1 MYKTKGISLIVTKD
15 YKAMSMKAAAI
26 VSAQITLNPNSV
38 IGLATGSTPEGMY
51 KELVRMYRV
60 NMIDF
65 SKVTTFNLDEYYQ
78 LDPLNNQSYMYY
90 MNKHLFKH
98 VNLRNENTHIP
109 NGMSIDIDKVC
120 HKYDQKMIDSGGI
133 DLQVLGIGT
142 NGHIGFNEPDVHFE
156 AGTHLVELDPNTIN
170 ANARFFN
177 SFDEVPKKAISM
189 GIRNIMHARKIVL
202 LANGENKQNIV
213 HDMLFGRITSKLPA
227 SILQL
232 HNDVTMILDEDAAAK
247 ILEKIDK

>member
-120 HKYDQKMIDSGGI
+120 HKYDQK
-133 DLQVLGIGT
+133 
-142 NGHIGFNEPDVHFE
+142 
-156 AGTHLVELDPNTIN
+156 
-170 ANARFFN
+170 
-177 SFDEVPKKAISM
+177 
-189 GIRNIMHARKIVL
+189 
-202 LANGENKQNIV
+202 
-213 HDMLFGRITSKLPA
+213 
-227 SILQL
+227 
-232 HNDVTMILDEDAAAK
+232 
-247 ILEKIDK
+247 